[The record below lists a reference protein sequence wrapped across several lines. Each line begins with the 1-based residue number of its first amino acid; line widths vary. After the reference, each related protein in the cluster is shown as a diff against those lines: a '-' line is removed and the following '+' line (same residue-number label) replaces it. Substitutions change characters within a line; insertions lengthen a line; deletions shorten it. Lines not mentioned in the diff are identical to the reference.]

1 MEVEIGNY
9 MQNFGQDRRVKNKWV
24 LQGMKQLGVEVLNV
38 TESDIAELI
47 AQGVDFSQDDRF
59 ISANLIS
66 SNTHSPLLKPYLVKQ
81 IYLPGPQKKFRLGF
95 MGLASREGSYKTDE
109 KGYLWADPM
118 VSAKQ
123 WIPELRKNCDFLIL
137 LACVP
142 SKDAIQLAIDNPDID
157 VILNGFKH
165 QWSDPPAKINQ
176 STIIYA
182 EDEGRILGELRLRI
196 TEKEKAEVN
205 SVNHILTKVVKDD
218 PEMAAFVARAKEE
231 ITAQQ
236 HSLANEK
243 PIIPA
248 SSGLRANSPYLTS
261 KPCESCHATA
271 YEVWQHSKHAKAID
285 ILKQVRREFDSSC
298 VGCHTTGKGN
308 VGGFEDLNQTPELAN
323 VQCEAC
329 HGPGRAHSGKPAE
342 SQMLRLN
349 SSSCLLCHTRS
360 NSPDFDFAT
369 YWPKVKH

>member
-1 MEVEIGNY
+1 MEIGNY
-9 MQNFGQDRRVKNKWV
+9 MQNFGPDRKVKNKWV

-38 TESDIAELI
+38 AESDIDELK
-47 AQGVDFSQDDRF
+47 AQGVDFNQDDRF

-66 SNTHSPLLKPYLVKQ
+66 SKTNSPLLKPYVVKQ
-81 IYLPGPQKKFRLGF
+81 ITLPGIQKEFRLGF
-95 MGLASREGSYKTDE
+95 LGLSSRESFYKTDE
-109 KGYLWADPM
+109 KGYLWANPM
-118 VSAKQ
+118 ESAKQ
-123 WIPELRKNCDFLIL
+123 WIPELRKKCDFLIL
-137 LACVP
+137 LACMP
-142 SKDAIQLAIDNPDID
+142 SKDSIQLAIDNPEVD

-196 TEKEKAEVN
+196 AGKEKVESN
-205 SVNHILTKVVKDD
+205 SVNHALTKVVKDD
-218 PEMAAFVARAKEE
+218 PEMAAYVARAKEE

-236 HSLANEK
+236 RILVNEQP
-243 PIIPA
+243 PITA
-248 SSGLRANSPYLTS
+248 SSRLRANSPFLTAKS
-261 KPCESCHATA
+261 CESCHATA
-271 YEVWQHSKHAKAID
+271 YEVWQHSKHAKAIE
-285 ILKQVRREFDSSC
+285 ILKQVKREFDSSC

-329 HGPGRAHSGKPAE
+329 HGSGRAHNAKPTEAK
-342 SQMLRLN
+342 MLKLN
-349 SSSCLLCHTRS
+349 ASACLQCHTRS

-369 YWPKVKH
+369 YWSKVKH